1 MYPRTMNTL
10 TAKKDPS
17 RMIDSMYKYTS
28 QEVASHRG
36 NIMSTQLDRVD
47 TTTTL
52 TKAQGKVSKL
62 VTPRPGLRLP
72 KA

>member
-1 MYPRTMNTL
+1 MNTL
-10 TAKKDPS
+10 TAKKDPR
-17 RMIDSMYKYTS
+17 RMIDSMYRYTS

-62 VTPRPGLRLP
+62 MTPWPGFPLEDGNV
-72 KA
+72 